1 MKKGKRK
8 ITRLK
13 MYGFNPFA
21 AQVASIDQLVAQSGE
36 NEATVLRKLLDEALA
51 ARRKKSADEQLE
63 GIGPD
68 KRSASDTFLMIE
80 RLLMKLVQ
88 QGDIN
93 YRMQDISLALLQDA
107 LAEARA
113 GRNLVWKQMAPAL
126 KEQGLSAKGV
136 AKKFDE
142 DTDAA
147 EEFAYCKAQE
157 YKKQQDR

>member
-21 AQVASIDQLVAQSGE
+21 DQVASIDQLVAQSGE
-36 NEATVLRKLLDEALA
+36 NEATVLGKLLDEALS
-51 ARRKKSADEQLE
+51 ARRKKRADEALEGRADDKHSSADTLQ
-63 GIGPD
+63 
-68 KRSASDTFLMIE
+68 MIE

-88 QGDIN
+88 QGDTN
-93 YRMQDISLALLQDA
+93 YRMQDISLALLQDT

-113 GRNLVWKQMAPAL
+113 GRKLVWKQMAPAL
-126 KEQGLSAKGV
+126 KDQGLTTKDL

-142 DTDAA
+142 ETDEA
-147 EEFAYCKAQE
+147 EGFAYGKAQD

>member
-21 AQVASIDQLVAQSGE
+21 DQVASIDQLVAQSGE
-36 NEATVLRKLLDEALA
+36 NEATVLRKLLDEALS
-51 ARRKKSADEQLE
+51 ARRKKRADEALEGRADDKHSSADRLQ
-63 GIGPD
+63 
-68 KRSASDTFLMIE
+68 MIE

-88 QGDIN
+88 QGDTN

-113 GRNLVWKQMAPAL
+113 GRKLVWK
-126 KEQGLSAKGV
+126 
-136 AKKFDE
+136 
-142 DTDAA
+142 
-147 EEFAYCKAQE
+147 
-157 YKKQQDR
+157 